1 MPNRKRT
8 CLLAGLADHF
18 DLGYV
23 QVAMFLG
30 VGVHC
35 GLGLFLGA
43 VHIGMPDFAGA
54 GYGVTDVWRELNGL
68 AFYFPGASVAC
79 GYLELAGAVSL
90 SQTPGDVADLRA
102 LVLFRRVLRQEYR
115 RDDETRRRE
124 KIQCPFE
131 FHASL
136 LSESRT
142 NTTA

>member
-1 MPNRKRT
+1 MLLT
-8 CLLAGLADHF
+8 SLAGIADHF
-18 DLGYV
+18 DLGDA
-23 QVAMFLG
+23 QVPVLLG
-30 VGVHC
+30 VGVH
-35 GLGLFLGA
+35 GLLGLFFGS
-43 VHIGMPDFAGA
+43 VHIGMPDFAGD
-54 GYGVTDVWRELNGL
+54 GYGVTDMGRELNGL
-68 AFYFPGASVAC
+68 AFYFPGAPVAC
-79 GYLELAGAVSL
+79 GYLELAGAVTL